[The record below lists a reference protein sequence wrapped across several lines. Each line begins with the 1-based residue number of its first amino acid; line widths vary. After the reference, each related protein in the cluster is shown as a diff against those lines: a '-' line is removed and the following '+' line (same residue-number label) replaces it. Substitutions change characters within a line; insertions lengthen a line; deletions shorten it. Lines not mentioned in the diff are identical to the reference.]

1 MKNLWK
7 GIKDILNINKKETS
21 HISQLLHNGR
31 NINNKDMANSF
42 NEFFTEIGPTLDK
55 QIPNSN
61 ILRNPNVY
69 LSPRISHTLFF

>member
-31 NINNKDMANSF
+31 YISNTKDMAN
-42 NEFFTEIGPTLDK
+42 FT
-55 QIPNSN
+55 
-61 ILRNPNVY
+61 
-69 LSPRISHTLFF
+69 